1 MSKEPDTAPVSA
13 SMFKY
18 EVQTAAGDLQTIADI
33 MVSIGHAPDI
43 QILHG
48 WLQFF
53 GRAIEAI
60 ADHLLE
66 QAGRFE

>member
-18 EVQTAAGDLQTIADI
+18 EVETAAGDLQTVSNILI
-33 MVSIGHAPDI
+33 SIGHASDI
-43 QILHG
+43 EILPG

>member
-1 MSKEPDTAPVSA
+1 MSEKTDTPISA
-13 SMFKY
+13 DTFKH
-18 EVQTAAGDLQTIADI
+18 EVQTAAGDLQTVSDI
-33 MVSIGHAPDI
+33 LISIGHAPDI

-66 QAGRFE
+66 QAGRFK